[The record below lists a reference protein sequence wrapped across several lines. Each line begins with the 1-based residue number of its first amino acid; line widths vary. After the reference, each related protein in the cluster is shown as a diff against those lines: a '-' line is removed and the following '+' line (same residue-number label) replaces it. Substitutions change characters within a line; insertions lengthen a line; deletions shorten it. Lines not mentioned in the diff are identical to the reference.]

1 MSTGE
6 RPAQRITEI
15 FRASIPLQCPQLSTA
30 QTTHVKTLHGSGN
43 GPAKE
48 LEGVLLMLTQE

>member
-30 QTTHVKTLHGSGN
+30 QTTHGSGN